1 MVAAVKTTAE
11 WCWSLIPN
19 KSWTFQSH
27 KSGETGA
34 AFRSRQM
41 CNEAEQKNKEL
52 QINALIYTLGKEAE
66 HIHVFNALTFKEGDE
81 KKYNVALNKFEEHFV
96 RKWNIIQEWA
106 CFHQCVQKDG
116 ETVEAFIENLY
127 ELTKHCEFGLQR
139 DQQIRDRIV
148 IGILDKSLSQKL
160 QMKSDLNL
168 DTAIKMAYQ
177 TEHVKVQVA
186 GQVDTLERWIKRIR
200 GWMQIE
206 DKVLLSVATIFDN
219 LVLHCFSHVLDATVL
234 IGLTRH
240 ARWREPNVW
249 KERRNKI
256 ISLSSPSQVGYIH
269 YMYIR
274 L

>member
-1 MVAAVKTTAE
+1 MAKLEQRFDHVRCATK
-11 WCWSLIPN
+11 LN
-19 KSWTFQSH
+19 K
-27 KSGETGA
+27 
-34 AFRSRQM
+34 
-41 CNEAEQKNKEL
+41 KNKEL

-127 ELTKHCEFGLQR
+127 EQKDVQKDGETVEASIENLYELKKHCEFGLQR

-240 ARWREPNVW
+240 ACWREPNVW

>member
-127 ELTKHCEFGLQR
+127 ELTKHCKFGLQR

-168 DTAIKMAYQ
+168 DTAIKMAHQ

-186 GQVDTLERWIKRIR
+186 GQVDGKHLGEVNQKNQRLNANRRQGPTQR
-200 GWMQIE
+200 GNNFRQPGAP
-206 DKVLLSVATIFDN
+206 LLQPCSRCNRAHRPDET
-219 LVLHCFSHVLDATVL
+219 CP
-234 IGLTRH
+234 LTG
-240 ARWREPNVW
+240 A
-249 KERRNKI
+249 KCLK
-256 ISLSSPSQVGYIH
+256 GKKK
-269 YMYIR
+269 
-274 L
+274 

>member
-1 MVAAVKTTAE
+1 
-11 WCWSLIPN
+11 
-19 KSWTFQSH
+19 
-27 KSGETGA
+27 
-34 AFRSRQM
+34 M

-127 ELTKHCEFGLQR
+127 EQKDVQKDGETVEASIENLYELKKHCEFGLQR

-160 QMKSDLNL
+160 
-168 DTAIKMAYQ
+168 
-177 TEHVKVQVA
+177 
-186 GQVDTLERWIKRIR
+186 
-200 GWMQIE
+200 
-206 DKVLLSVATIFDN
+206 
-219 LVLHCFSHVLDATVL
+219 
-234 IGLTRH
+234 
-240 ARWREPNVW
+240 
-249 KERRNKI
+249 
-256 ISLSSPSQVGYIH
+256 
-269 YMYIR
+269 
-274 L
+274 